1 MNDKFYERNA
11 ELLKAHKAGDPAAR
25 ELLILENSGLVSAIA
40 KRYTFNNKYEFDDLR
55 QEGYIGLIKA
65 IDKFDPSHEVTFA
78 HYASYR
84 IKQSI
89 LRYIYNRGRVIR
101 LPVYLHE
108 KIYILK
114 KAIETLTAKN
124 EREPTTFELSKYLKM
139 NIFEVEKLLRLKED
153 VESLDEPITDEDGGY
168 TRLDTIQD
176 EQESPEDIAEQNDR
190 IRQIHKA
197 VMQLNERQR
206 EVIKRRYC
214 FKCKSEALDSIGD
227 DIGVSRTRVQQIE
240 KAALKK
246 LRALPELQ
254 VYRIEKKIDD
264 RTDFYKKTE
273 QVVMWREAQRQK
285 FHKWNLDDLHIMKT
299 M

>member
-25 ELLILENSGLVSAIA
+25 ELLIVENARLVSSIA
-40 KRYTFNNKYEFDDLR
+40 GRYTFNNKYEFDDLR

-78 HYASYR
+78 HYASYW

-108 KIYILK
+108 KIFILK
-114 KAIETLTAKN
+114 KAIEALTAKN

-153 VESLDEPITDEDGGY
+153 VESLDEPIKDEDGGY
-168 TRLDTIQD
+168 TRLDTTQD
-176 EQESPEDIAEQNDR
+176 EQESPADIAEKNDR
-190 IRQIHKA
+190 IRQVNKA

-206 EVIKRRYC
+206 EVIRRRYA
-214 FKCKSEALDSIGD
+214 FKCKAETLDSIGN

-254 VYRIEKKIDD
+254 IYRIEKKVDD

-273 QVVMWREAQRQK
+273 QVVMWREEERQK
-285 FHKWNLDDLHIMKT
+285 LYKWKLESLHT
-299 M
+299 MTSV